1 MTTTEAVPG
10 KREFFEQEISRLM
23 NRLYGTALRLT
34 RHQSDAEDLVADTV
48 AQAWDKFDK
57 LQERD
62 SFEGWLMRILSNRF
76 ISDRRRYRPD
86 QLIEEPAAADD
97 DDGEQ
102 PALFARL
109 HQPFLLWWGT
119 PEQQFIND
127 LLREDL
133 ERALDELPDQYSIV
147 IVMVEVLGYQYS
159 EAAEQLGI
167 PVGTVRSRL
176 NRGRRML
183 QEALWNHAR
192 EAGLVA
198 DTTQTKRE
206 PQ

>member
-1 MTTTEAVPG
+1 MTISDASAD
-10 KREFFEQEISRLM
+10 KRQFFEQEISRLM

-48 AQAWDKFDK
+48 AQAWDKFDN
-57 LQERD
+57 LQELDR
-62 SFEGWLMRILSNRF
+62 FEGWLMRILSNRF

-86 QLIEEPAAADD
+86 QLVEEPSADD

-102 PALFARL
+102 PSLFARL

-119 PEQQFIND
+119 PEQQFVND

-133 ERALDELPDQYSIV
+133 ERALDQLPDQYSVV
-147 IVMVEVLGYQYS
+147 IVMVEVLGYQYA
-159 EAAEQLGI
+159 EAAEQLGV

-176 NRGRRML
+176 NRGRRLL
-183 QEALWNHAR
+183 QDALWTQAHD
-192 EAGLVA
+192 AGLVSN
-198 DTTQTKRE
+198 TTQIERE
-206 PQ
+206 PR